1 VQRRDRS
8 FWIVAAVAAGVSA
21 TPSALVAAVLTGRV
35 TWTPRPAAQQAAVN
49 PYAGS
54 LGALP
59 TCCGA
64 APASVDGA
72 ANVVV
77 SLPDLIGSRPQ
88 ATNAR
93 PEIRQ
98 VNQSFQPRVLGVAL
112 GTTVEFPNHDPIFH
126 NAFSYSRAKR
136 FDLGKYGKG
145 KSASVK
151 FDKPGVV
158 QIFCDIHS
166 NMSAWVYVVPSA
178 YVVQPDA
185 SGEFEFRDVPP
196 GTVTVEFWHPER
208 GMQRRTVT
216 VTDAGGRV
224 EIAF

>member
-1 VQRRDRS
+1 MRRRDRS
-8 FWIVAAVAAGVSA
+8 AWIASLVAAMACAAPEA
-21 TPSALVAAVLTGRV
+21 ALAAVLTGRV
-35 TWTPRPAAQQAAVN
+35 TWTPRPAAQQAAAN
-49 PYAGS
+49 PYAGA

-59 TCCGA
+59 ICCGA
-64 APASVDGA
+64 APASLDGA

-77 SLPDLIGSRPQ
+77 SLPELTGSRPQ
-88 ATNAR
+88 AKSA
-93 PEIRQ
+93 EIRQ
-98 VNQSFQPRVLGVAL
+98 VNQSFQPRVLGVAV

-126 NAFSYSRAKR
+126 NAFSYSKAKR

-145 KSASVK
+145 KSAGVT
-151 FDKPGVV
+151 FDKAGVV

-185 SGEFEFRDVPP
+185 SGEFVFRDVPP
-196 GTVTVEFWHPER
+196 GPVTVEFWHPER
-208 GMQRRTVT
+208 GTQRRTVT